1 MKKFL
6 LTLEFQKSFMDA
18 LENDSMKNWY
28 ENNEETLTKI
38 SQCLETIEIP
48 KSDKKEEA
56 IRKLI
61 KDSFLLLFRA
71 FWDPGV
77 FQLKERSKF
86 QTIGRKLNPNQD
98 FRKIEIE
105 KFKRKLRKSI
115 ESKKWSNFYS
125 NYSNYFDHVIKLAR
139 NQGKLDIVVETEDKN
154 QYNTLTDAKA
164 HTHQVNIAKE
174 ENMKD
179 QQKKKSKVA
188 TQPPIGREHDLLESP
203 KVERDVPVLVKRS
216 SSEASSASLS
226 FSAKINDRNE
236 EFQRELNAQNEKF
249 AEELRKMRE
258 KRERLNREAEED
270 MRQFRKES
278 AMRIQ
283 MFLNCIQLRIRWE
296 EQEQEWGDWLKSL
309 RVPIVRVKTILL
321 EFEYQRKHNDEE
333 ENKSDIMYLQKS
345 VQIAYD
351 KLTYEFENLVNL
363 SYRYEDKLFLK
374 VIQYF
379 ISQLATKLC
388 VMMEELDEY
397 EQNEEFFNKIKEMS
411 KNIDAMDIPTTSKLR
426 VICSSASPDDYEH
439 VDPPKVP
446 NYSCVI
452 TEVY

>member
-18 LENDSMKNWY
+18 LENGSMKNWY

-38 SQCLETIEIP
+38 SECLKAIDIPETN
-48 KSDKKEEA
+48 KKEEE
-56 IRKLI
+56 ISKLI
-61 KDSFLLLFRA
+61 KNSFLLLFRA

-77 FQLKERSKF
+77 FQLKKRSVIEEFKQKF
-86 QTIGRKLNPNQD
+86 METV
-98 FRKIEIE
+98 
-105 KFKRKLRKSI
+105 
-115 ESKKWSNFYS
+115 ESKKWPKFYS
-125 NYSNYFDHVIKLAR
+125 SYSSYFDNVIRLAR

-179 QQKKKSKVA
+179 QQKEKSQVLS
-188 TQPPIGREHDLLESP
+188 QPLPKREYDQTEP
-203 KVERDVPVLVKRS
+203 QKIERDVPVMVQRS
-216 SSEASSASLS
+216 SSEDSSASLS

-345 VQIAYD
+345 VQIAYVI
-351 KLTYEFENLVNL
+351 LTYEFENLVNL

-388 VMMEELDEY
+388 FMMEELDEY

-439 VDPPKVP
+439 VDPPKIP

>member
-6 LTLEFQKSFMDA
+6 LTLDFQKSFIHA

-28 ENNEETLTKI
+28 QNNEETLAKI
-38 SQCLETIEIP
+38 SECLETIEVP
-48 KSDKKEEA
+48 KTDKKEEE
-56 IRKLI
+56 ISKLI
-61 KDSFLLLFRA
+61 KNSFLLLFRS
-71 FWDPGV
+71 FWDPSV
-77 FQLKERSKF
+77 FQLKKRSKLK
-86 QTIGRKLNPNQD
+86 TLGRRLNPKQNI
-98 FRKIEIE
+98 RKIEIE
-105 KFKRKLRKSI
+105 EFKRKFMKSV

-125 NYSNYFDHVIKLAR
+125 SYSSYFDNVIRLAR
-139 NQGKLDIVVETEDKN
+139 NQEKLDIVVETENKN
-154 QYNTLTDAKA
+154 QYNTLTDATA
-164 HTHQVNIAKE
+164 HTHQVNLAKE

-179 QQKKKSKVA
+179 QKKKKSKLA
-188 TQPPIGREHDLLESP
+188 SHLLESP
-203 KVERDVPVLVKRS
+203 KIERNVPVKRS

-226 FSAKINDRNE
+226 FSAKINERNE
-236 EFQRELNAQNEKF
+236 ELQRELNAQNEKF
-249 AEELRKMRE
+249 AEELRKMQE

-309 RVPIVRVKTILL
+309 RTPVARVKTVLL

-345 VQIAYD
+345 IQIAYD

-379 ISQLATKLC
+379 ISHLATKLC
-388 VMMEELDEY
+388 VTMEELDEY
-397 EQNEEFFNKIKEMS
+397 EPNEEFFNKINEMS
-411 KNIDAMDIPTTSKLR
+411 KNIDAIDIPTTSKLR
-426 VICSSASPDDYEH
+426 LICSNASPDDYEH
-439 VDPPKVP
+439 IDPPKVP
-446 NYSCVI
+446 NYACVI
-452 TEVY
+452 TE